1 MTNSE
6 MSGFSEGEIVNLM
19 ALDTQTVFQVVM
31 FFNLFAILPALVFGP
46 AILLITQLGWP
57 VVVSIVVLF
66 FNTFLVDYLSKVITR
81 WQKYKNELSD
91 KRGIR
96 MNESLQ
102 GIRTVK
108 LNAWEGFVR
117 RRIMQYRSEEVRELR
132 KMSVLRAFQYFLSF
146 CIPTLVMVATFILY
160 EAAVEGAV
168 LDNAKIF
175 FCIPLFVQVAMGLF
189 LIPNMVNEYRRYRVS
204 ADRLERFLML
214 RNDYKDR
221 EILSHNGEV
230 DIKDAAL
237 TWTSSTNTKAASE
250 KTDVNGSKPEDNH
263 SPTEEKMTL
272 RNLSLHVKSGQ
283 IVAVV
288 GKVASGKTTLLSG
301 VLNLLRVP
309 SGTIQVNGTTAYVAQ
324 SAFVMNETIRDNI
337 CFGEPYDKE
346 KYKRVIKACALDKD
360 IATFRSGDMTE
371 VGEKGITL
379 SGGQK
384 QRLALC
390 RASYVDREIIVF
402 DDCLSAMDA
411 HVGETRF
418 NDCFLGLLKNK
429 TRIFATNQ
437 LNFAKRCDVIVVLKD
452 ETILDCGPYHEL
464 VGRNPDLFSSL
475 TSSTSDTTEE
485 EPPQIEE
492 ILPAQDD
499 SGEATEDP
507 MDEHE
512 GKEKDKVMTEESKVK
527 GRVGVR
533 DFFTL
538 GKEAGTTWL
547 LLCMGVLLFTV
558 PTLQFLVSYYI
569 SEWAEAINSGTTNTS
584 AMNAP
589 SSNLANAELTTLLI
603 ITVVFSVSA
612 AGLSFTMNWFF
623 LLSAKRLHDGMLDT
637 ILQNPMSWFDTTPV
651 GRILQRFSGDILHL
665 DLVIPRLLEMWA
677 DNLGQVLI
685 GIVPSAIILPPFIA
699 LVIPVLIFLYM
710 AYRFYGLIIL
720 ETQRLAMV
728 AIGPILS
735 SFQAYLQGL
744 PSIRAFGKIGYF
756 IDKFHKNNAAYTQ
769 SMYCQFCIDRLFLV
783 MIGGPLV
790 SSFIFVLAAVLV
802 GLRDTAWIT
811 PQLAGLLLT
820 YSITLNFRFFGLFYS
835 TAQIERF
842 MASSQRCV
850 GKIKSSMNIIII
862 IMGHPSIMLAP
873 QTLCY

>member
-1 MTNSE
+1 MSAILFEKPSLMTNSE
-6 MSGFSEGEIVNLM
+6 MSGYSEGEIVNLM

-46 AILLITQLGWP
+46 AIILLTQLGWP
-57 VVVSIVVLF
+57 VVVAIAVLF
-66 FNTFLVDYLSKVITR
+66 VNTFLVDYLSKVITR

-117 RRIMQYRSEEVRELR
+117 QRIMQYRSKEILELR

-146 CIPTLVMVATFILY
+146 CVPTLVMVGTFILY
-160 EAAVEGAV
+160 EAVIENAV

-221 EILSHNGEV
+221 EILSHNGDV
-230 DIKDAAL
+230 NIKDASL
-237 TWTSSTNTKAASE
+237 TWTSSTKAKSE
-250 KTDVNGSKPEDNH
+250 KKEEQGKPEEAQGPAAD
-263 SPTEEKMTL
+263 EVTL
-272 RNLSLHVKSGQ
+272 RKLNLEVKSGQ
-283 IVAVV
+283 IVAII

-309 SGTIQVNGTTAYVAQ
+309 SGAIQVNGTTGYVAQ

-337 CFGEPYDKE
+337 CFGEPYDKA
-346 KYKRVIKACALDKD
+346 KYNRVIKACALDKD

-411 HVGETRF
+411 HVGETCF
-418 NDCFLGLLKNK
+418 NDCLLGLLKDK

-437 LNFAKRCDVIVVLKD
+437 LNFAKRCDLIVVLKED
-452 ETILDCGPYHEL
+452 TILDCGSYQD
-464 VGRNPDLFSSL
+464 VVKRNPELFTSL
-475 TSSTSDTTEE
+475 DISCKDEVESKN
-485 EPPQIEE
+485 EPASIEE
-492 ILPAQDD
+492 ILPPGEGN
-499 SGEATEDP
+499 GEANAAA
-507 MDEHE
+507 DEHE
-512 GKEKDKVMTEESKVK
+512 GKEKDTVMIEETKVK

-547 LLCMGVLLFTV
+547 LILMGILLFTV
-558 PTLQFLVSYYI
+558 PTLQFLVSFFI
-569 SEWAEAINSGTTNTS
+569 SEWANAINTGTNSTG
-584 AMNAP
+584 
-589 SSNLANAELTTLLI
+589 ANIANPELTTLLI
-603 ITVVFSVSA
+603 VTVVFSVSA
-612 AGLSFTMNWFF
+612 ACLSFTMNWFF
-623 LLSAKRLHDGMLDT
+623 LLSAKRLHDSMLDT
-637 ILQNPMSWFDTTPV
+637 ILRNPMSWFDTTPV
-651 GRILQRFSGDILHL
+651 GRVLQRFSGDILHL
-665 DLVIPRLLEMWA
+665 DLVIPRMLEMWA

-685 GIVPSAIILPPFIA
+685 GVVPSAIVLPPFIA
-699 LVIPVLIFLYM
+699 LVVPVLIFLYM

-728 AIGPILS
+728 AVGPILS

-744 PSIRAFGKIGYF
+744 SSIRAFGKINYF
-756 IDKFHKNNAAYTQ
+756 IDKFHKNNAAFTR

-783 MIGGPLV
+783 MLGGPLV
-790 SSFIFVLAAVLV
+790 SSFVFVLAAVLV
-802 GLRDTAWIT
+802 GLRDTEWIT

-850 GKIKSSMNIIII
+850 GKFT
-862 IMGHPSIMLAP
+862 AP
-873 QTLCY
+873 V